1 MWFIFSL
8 LTAFAWG
15 AANLFYKK
23 GSKTEDRQSH
33 LKIVT
38 MVGFTMGI
46 HAILYMII
54 KDVDF
59 NPFDIIRYLPV
70 SAMYILS
77 MTIGYFGLRYIEL
90 SIAAPVQNS
99 AGAVSSILLFIFFLR
114 VMIIIIIVFTV
125 VVNTLAGF
133 EKQTETYVLKKSNQV
148 IDPKYQL
155 SVLAITFPILYALID
170 GIGTFAD
177 GIYLDELKL
186 ISEDS
191 ALIAYELTFLICGII
206 SYGYVR

>member
-38 MVGFTMGI
+38 MVGFTRGI

-54 KDVDF
+54 KAVDF
-59 NPFDIIRYLPV
+59 NPFDIIRYLQV
-70 SAMYILS
+70 SAMYIFS

-90 SIAAPVQNS
+90 SIAALVLNS
-99 AGAVSSILLFIFFLR
+99 ARAVSVTLFFILFQIE
-114 VMIIIIIVFTV
+114 MISTDLVGIIVVTV
-125 VVNTLAGF
+125 GAMTLAVF
-133 EKQTETYVLKKSNQV
+133 EKQNATYVWKESNQV
-148 IDPKYQL
+148 IDPKDHL
-155 SVLAITFPILYALID
+155 SVLAVTFPRLYALID
-170 GIGTFAD
+170 GIATFAD
-177 GIYLDELKL
+177 GI
-186 ISEDS
+186 
-191 ALIAYELTFLICGII
+191 
-206 SYGYVR
+206 

>member
-1 MWFIFSL
+1 
-8 LTAFAWG
+8 
-15 AANLFYKK
+15 
-23 GSKTEDRQSH
+23 QSH

-99 AGAVSSILLFIFFLR
+99 AGAVSAFCLFIFFPR
-114 VMIIIIIVFTV
+114 V
-125 VVNTLAGF
+125 LHP
-133 EKQTETYVLKKSNQV
+133 
-148 IDPKYQL
+148 IDI
-155 SVLAITFPILYALID
+155 SVLFLVSFGVLN
-170 GIGTFAD
+170 
-177 GIYLDELKL
+177 
-186 ISEDS
+186 
-191 ALIAYELTFLICGII
+191 LT
-206 SYGYVR
+206 